1 MFLAYR
7 RCGSLLVVR
16 MMRQG
21 SNPSL
26 FPIDRDALRYHCVL
40 CTLKNLRVYE
50 GKAFQEYRG
59 KKKKLVDFFKIKEVL
74 KKKRGS

>member
-1 MFLAYR
+1 MAR
-7 RCGSLLVVR
+7 LL
-16 MMRQG
+16 RQG
-21 SNPSL
+21 SNPVL

-59 KKKKLVDFFKIKEVL
+59 KKKKTRGFFQDQGGPEKV
-74 KKKRGS
+74 KRGS